1 MYTVYFIVSEK
12 TSYLYIGMTGK
23 KRSLRMAQHRH
34 AAKSG
39 KKSPLYDCMRKH
51 GPENF
56 LMVIRDVFPT
66 KAECQK
72 AEREWITTA
81 RKEGWKIL
89 NLADGGEGGYV
100 VPEHRKDEWKAK
112 LSKARVGRKPALG
125 MKHTDD
131 NKKKFSEVSK
141 SYWETQDTYSA
152 EEVAEYSF
160 KEANKLFGISKTH
173 YYRLLKRAE
182 SNDLS

>member
-34 AAKSG
+34 AAKTG
-39 KKSPLYDCMRKH
+39 KKTPLYDCMRKH
-51 GPENF
+51 GPDNF
-56 LMVIRDVFPT
+56 IMVIRDVFPT
-66 KAECQK
+66 KEECQQ
-72 AEREWITTA
+72 AEREWIATA

-100 VPEHRKDEWKAK
+100 VPEHLKDEWKAK
-112 LSKARVGRKPALG
+112 LSKARQGRKPALG
-125 MKHTDD
+125 MKHTEE
-131 NKKKFSEVSK
+131 NKKFF
-141 SYWETQDTYSA
+141 A
-152 EEVAEYSF
+152 ECNKRKIPKYPEEITSLSF
-160 KEANKLFGISKTH
+160 KEAQAKYNISKTH